1 MVLTMANNT
10 HEDEYRSM
18 NFNAIGESKNQ
29 AEPQAK
35 LSEPEEHITKP
46 IGTLIGPAIYTIG
59 MLTTLVSIV
68 ALFYVFSQYGTKEP
82 MYLWMSFVSICVG
95 LLIQCAGA
103 VTSNTADQFFATQKM
118 LTELKKLNK
127 KLDE

>member
-18 NFNAIGESKNQ
+18 NFNAIGELKNQ
-29 AEPQAK
+29 AEPQVK
-35 LSEPEEHITKP
+35 LPESEDHITKP
-46 IGTLIGPAIYTIG
+46 IGTFIGPAIYMIG
-59 MLTTLVSIV
+59 LLMTLISVV
-68 ALFYVFSQYGTKEP
+68 ALFYVFSQYRTKEP
-82 MYLWMSFVSICVG
+82 LYLWMSFTSICVG

-103 VTSNTADQFFATQKM
+103 VTSNTADQLFTTQKM

>member
-1 MVLTMANNT
+1 MNMANNT
-10 HEDEYRSM
+10 YEDEYRSM
-18 NFNAIGESKNQ
+18 NFNAIGKSKNQ
-29 AEPQAK
+29 AEPQTK
-35 LSEPEEHITKP
+35 LPESEEHITKP
-46 IGTLIGPAIYTIG
+46 IGALIGPAVYIIG
-59 MLTTLVSIV
+59 LLMSLVSIV

-103 VTSNTADQFFATQKM
+103 VTSNTADQLLATQKM

>member
-18 NFNAIGESKNQ
+18 NFNAIGELKNK

-35 LSEPEEHITKP
+35 LPEPEEYITKP

-68 ALFYVFSQYGTKEP
+68 ALFYVFSQY
-82 MYLWMSFVSICVG
+82 
-95 LLIQCAGA
+95 
-103 VTSNTADQFFATQKM
+103 
-118 LTELKKLNK
+118 
-127 KLDE
+127 

>member
-1 MVLTMANNT
+1 MANNT

-18 NFNAIGESKNQ
+18 NFNAIGKSKNQ

-35 LSEPEEHITKP
+35 LFEPEEHITRP
-46 IGTLIGPAIYTIG
+46 IGTLIGPAIYIIG
-59 MLTTLVSIV
+59 LLMTLVSIV
-68 ALFYVFSQYGTKEP
+68 ALFYVFFQYRTKEP
-82 MYLWMSFVSICVG
+82 LYLWMSFLSICVG
-95 LLIQCAGA
+95 LLIQCVGA
-103 VTSNTADQFFATQKM
+103 VTSNTADQLLATQNM

>member
-1 MVLTMANNT
+1 MADNT

-18 NFNAIGESKNQ
+18 NFNAIGKSKNQ

-35 LSEPEEHITKP
+35 LSEPEEHITRP
-46 IGTLIGPAIYTIG
+46 IGTLIGPAIYIIG
-59 MLTTLVSIV
+59 LLMTLISIV
-68 ALFYVFSQYGTKEP
+68 ALFYVFYQYRTKEP
-82 MYLWMSFVSICVG
+82 LYLWMSFVSICVS
-95 LLIQCAGA
+95 LLIQCVGA
-103 VTSNTADQFFATQKM
+103 VTSNTADQLLATQNM

>member
-18 NFNAIGESKNQ
+18 NFNAIGKSKNQ
-29 AEPQAK
+29 AEPQTK
-35 LSEPEEHITKP
+35 SPEPEEHITKQ
-46 IGTLIGPAIYTIG
+46 IGTFIGPAIYTIG
-59 MLTTLVSIV
+59 MLTTLVSVV

-82 MYLWMSFVSICVG
+82 LYLWMSFVSICVG

-103 VTSNTADQFFATQKM
+103 VASNTADQLLATQKM

-127 KLDE
+127 KLDM